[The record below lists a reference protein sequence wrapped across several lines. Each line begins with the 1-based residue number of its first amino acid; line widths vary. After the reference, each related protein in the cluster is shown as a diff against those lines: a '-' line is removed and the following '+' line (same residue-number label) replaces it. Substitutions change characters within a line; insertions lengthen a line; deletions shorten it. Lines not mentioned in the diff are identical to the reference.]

1 MLKIRLQRIGR
12 KNDPS
17 YRVVV
22 VESTQGPKS
31 GKFIEN
37 IGTYNPKGDAVA
49 VNGERA
55 KYWMGVG
62 AQVSGTVHNIL
73 VKEKVIDGKK
83 INVLPKK
90 TPIVSEEE
98 TKEEVPQ
105 EVATEGVEEAS
116 EQGGEEVV
124 EEKVETSAEETPKEE
139 VSGEEKVEE
148 TPTEEGEKAVA

>member
-73 VKEKVIDGKK
+73 IKEKVIDGKK

-90 TPIVSEEE
+90 TPIISEEE
-98 TKEEVPQ
+98 AKEGAPQ

-116 EQGGEEVV
+116 QEGGEEVV
-124 EEKVETSAEETPKEE
+124 EEKAEVSAEEAPKEE
-139 VSGEEKVEE
+139 ASEEEKAEE
-148 TPTEEGEKAVA
+148 TPTEDEAK